1 MHELGAGM
9 SHTANRR
16 SRGRGNFCTLWGAL
30 DRDEP
35 SASHSFMM
43 ERCIATTVPPWKWK
57 AERLSR
63 DQAMASCRP
72 ALPSVVKSW
81 WLHGKLDLDFHG
93 TSYWTCGA
101 SSHSDRLVFTPT
113 TVGNTR
119 SVKPCRLVSVCACA
133 IPCPCLGSSLPSD
146 LHRHRLHPH
155 PTTSVQALTAEF
167 RMPFQACPS
176 NPELMSRRED
186 EKKRSQVHRQSGRL
200 WKRPCT

>member
-1 MHELGAGM
+1 MRWIETNHPPRTVSCWSHAWPRQCRLGNG
-9 SHTANRR
+9 RR
-16 SRGRGNFCTLWGAL
+16 KGCRVIRQWRVVVLLF
-30 DRDEP
+30 P
-35 SASHSFMM
+35 ASSNHGGY
-43 ERCIATTVPPWKWK
+43 T
-57 AERLSR
+57 
-63 DQAMASCRP
+63 
-72 ALPSVVKSW
+72 
-81 WLHGKLDLDFHG
+81 GKLDSDFHG

-167 RMPFQACPS
+167 RKPFQACPS
-176 NPELMSRRED
+176 NPELISRRED